1 MLPPASR
8 WRLSNRGGGPNLATH
23 LPVGT
28 HAWAFNARGGWLAR
42 ASYDSP
48 PGLGRAVQGV
58 RAGVAARDG
67 HLNAPAA
74 NDVAL
79 LRRDHGEGVLV
90 AVAARVE
97 G

>member
-1 MLPPASR
+1 M
-8 WRLSNRGGGPNLATH
+8 
-23 LPVGT
+23 
-28 HAWAFNARGGWLAR
+28 
-42 ASYDSP
+42 
-48 PGLGRAVQGV
+48 QGV
-58 RAGVAARDG
+58 RAGIAARDG